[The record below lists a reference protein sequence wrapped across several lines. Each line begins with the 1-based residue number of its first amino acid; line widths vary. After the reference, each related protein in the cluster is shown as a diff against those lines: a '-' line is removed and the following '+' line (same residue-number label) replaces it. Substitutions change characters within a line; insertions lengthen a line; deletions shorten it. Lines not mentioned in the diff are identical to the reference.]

1 MKCYGPSYRLYS
13 AYKHAKWLKE
23 QIDNPDEWTDVPV
36 VKRSLKYTILDIIR
50 LEFKLNGRCP
60 IHQEGWTITTRA
72 PGFCACAALF
82 ASS

>member
-23 QIDNPDEWTDVPV
+23 QIDNPGEWTCLPS
-36 VKRSLKYTILDIIR
+36 VKRDFKNTILDIIR
-50 LEFKLNGRCP
+50 LELQLNGRCP
-60 IHQEGWTITTRA
+60 IHQEGWTITTCA